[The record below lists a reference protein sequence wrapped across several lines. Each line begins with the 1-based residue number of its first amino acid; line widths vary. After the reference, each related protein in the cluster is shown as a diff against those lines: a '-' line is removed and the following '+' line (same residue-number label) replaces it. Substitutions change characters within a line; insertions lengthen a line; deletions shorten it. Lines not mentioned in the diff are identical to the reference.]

1 MSDDYATIPQLTARL
16 SSAYTVPADAATLI
30 TKASEVIDYVTF
42 GRAQR
47 TWDGEDVDAKTFV
60 TNATCDQVE
69 HWLEVGEETDVV
81 GLTGSLNSGRLNIG
95 TLPPVLG
102 RRAAR
107 TLRRGGLLWAGVG
120 AI

>member
-1 MSDDYATIPQLTARL
+1 MSDVYATTPDLTARL
-16 SSAYTVPADAATLI
+16 SSAYTVPADATILL
-30 TKASEVIDYVTF
+30 TKASEVIDYVTL
-42 GRAQR
+42 GRAQVV
-47 TWDGEDVDAKTFV
+47 WNGDDDDAKAFV

-81 GLTGSLNSGRLNIG
+81 GLVGSLSSGRLQIG
-95 TLPPVLG
+95 KLPPVLG